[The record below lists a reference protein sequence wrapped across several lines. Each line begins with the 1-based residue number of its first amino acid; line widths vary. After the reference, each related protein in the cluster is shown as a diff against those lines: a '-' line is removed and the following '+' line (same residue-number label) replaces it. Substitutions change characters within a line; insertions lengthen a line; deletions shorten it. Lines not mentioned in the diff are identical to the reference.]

1 MAVMLKLTA
10 EQYRKLPILA
20 NNSTCS
26 GKTYIITGSN
36 SGLGLE
42 TAKHL
47 VEFSAA
53 RVILAVRN
61 LTSGEKAKTEIEKL
75 TGRKGVVQ
83 VSFAVKI
90 QQSFHALQV

>member
-1 MAVMLKLTA
+1 MAIMLKLTA

-26 GKTYIITGSN
+26 GKTYLVTGSN

-47 VEFSAA
+47 VEFSAT

-61 LTSGEKAKTEIEKL
+61 VTSGKKAKTEIEKL

-83 VSFAVKI
+83 VSS
-90 QQSFHALQV
+90 Q